1 MTLKRFQGISI
12 MRQRFPSLCD
22 AHVAEIRKNTCRD
35 DWYYIPGKLNVG
47 YVCIRPLL
55 LNIIYEKN
63 RYLSRPQFLHDQ
75 NIYELTNNDQDFQLR
90 IEQIQDTET
99 PSLNVVT
106 DSQVIKPV
114 IKWYNV
120 SPFTELVR
128 AIAYLKSFKIRL
140 ESLRENRLQIV
151 GRNNLDESRNTLLSL
166 LLHQSH
172 RVP

>member
-22 AHVAEIRKNTCRD
+22 AQVAEIRKNTSRD

-75 NIYELTNNDQDFQLR
+75 NIYELTNNDQDFQLK
-90 IEQIQDTET
+90 IEQI
-99 PSLNVVT
+99 
-106 DSQVIKPV
+106 
-114 IKWYNV
+114 
-120 SPFTELVR
+120 
-128 AIAYLKSFKIRL
+128 
-140 ESLRENRLQIV
+140 
-151 GRNNLDESRNTLLSL
+151 
-166 LLHQSH
+166 
-172 RVP
+172 